1 MVVCVA
7 ITRVSESEGWKNI
20 ACGSSACMKASSMS
34 HSIPSGS
41 SLMQELNMSG
51 SAASVMMIYGLVIV
65 ILICMWIISLYTVK
79 MQSYANFAEGTKNKC
94 EKMIRVF

>member
-1 MVVCVA
+1 
-7 ITRVSESEGWKNI
+7 
-20 ACGSSACMKASSMS
+20 
-34 HSIPSGS
+34 
-41 SLMQELNMSG
+41 MQELNMSG

-65 ILICMWIISLYTVK
+65 ILICMCIISLYTVK